1 MSDVS
6 TPTKRQQFV
15 WVKDKAGNEFVCP
28 VDVLKKPTEM
38 SEEELKNCVEDAT
51 SPQPFAG
58 G

>member
-1 MSDVS
+1 MAEAYQ
-6 TPTKRQQFV
+6 PTKRQQFV

-28 VDVLKKPTEM
+28 MDALRDPNSV
-38 SEEELKNCVEDAT
+38 SSEELKNCIDDAK